1 MGLCILQYMQVPQ
14 RIPLQKLIYYG
25 IGGFGWSL
33 SINIITVY
41 LLYFYIPPSNS
52 GMVNLVSQSVY
63 LGLFNIIALILASGR
78 LFDAVVDPL
87 IAQYSDRS
95 KHPKG
100 RRIPFMR
107 WAVLPMS
114 FFAVLLFFPPVHGES
129 TSNVFWLCTVQL
141 FYYFFFGLYV
151 IPHNALIAEL
161 GHYEGGKMHVSTA
174 QAVGFIVGA
183 AFSSITPIFAD
194 MFAGAGLTTTRMQ
207 SLQFAIIF
215 MNCIGAIAMA
225 LPAYTISEKKYCMP
239 SVNDESILQSL
250 GKAFRNRNF
259 LVFALTDSAYF
270 MSIGIITTGLMYY
283 TKSLLLQEESTGT
296 VLMGVMVV
304 VTLIFYPVVNLAE
317 KKFSKKRMMI
327 LSFLA
332 MVLVFACIF
341 NLGRFPFPL
350 FIQGLMLMVV
360 FGIPDSF
367 LGILPNTVIADIA
380 NEDTKR
386 TGQNN
391 EGMYFGMRA
400 LFQKFGQTL
409 GIMVF
414 AMLTLYGKDPGNDL
428 GLRLSGIVGA
438 VLCFSA
444 ALVYTRYQEK
454 SI

>member
-1 MGLCILQYMQVPQ
+1 MQAPE

-52 GMVNLVSQSVY
+52 GMVNLVSQTVY
-63 LGLFNIIALILASGR
+63 LGLFNIIAIILASGR

-95 KHPKG
+95 KHPHG

-114 FFAVLLFFPPVHGES
+114 LFAVLLFFPPVHAES
-129 TSNVFWLCTVQL
+129 TSNILWLCTIQL

-183 AFSSITPIFAD
+183 AFSSVTPIFAD
-194 MFAGAGLTTTRMQ
+194 FFAGAGITTTRMQ
-207 SLQFAIIF
+207 SLQYAIIF
-215 MNCIGAIAMA
+215 MNCIGALAMA
-225 LPAYTISEKKYCMP
+225 LPALTISEKKYCMP
-239 SVNDESILQSL
+239 SVNEESILQSL

-296 VLMGVMVV
+296 ILMGVMVV

-332 MVLVFACIF
+332 MVLVFGCIF

-350 FIQGLMLMVV
+350 FMQGLMLMVV

-414 AMLTLYGKDPGNDL
+414 AMLTLYGKDPGHDL

-438 VLCFSA
+438 VLCFGA
-444 ALVYTRYQEK
+444 AMVYTRYQEPGK
-454 SI
+454 

>member
-1 MGLCILQYMQVPQ
+1 MQAPE

-41 LLYFYIPPSNS
+41 LLYFYLPPSNS
-52 GMVNLVSQSVY
+52 GMVNLVSQTVY
-63 LGLFNIIALILASGR
+63 LGVFNVIALILASGR

-87 IAQYSDRS
+87 IAQYSDKS
-95 KHPKG
+95 KNPLG
-100 RRIPFMR
+100 RRIPLMR

-114 FFAVLLFFPPVHGES
+114 FFAVLLFFPPVHSQS
-129 TSNVFWLCTVQL
+129 TSNILWLCAIQL
-141 FYYFFFGLYV
+141 CYYFSFGLYV

-161 GHYEGGKMHVSTA
+161 GHYEGGKMHLSTA

-183 AFSSITPIFAD
+183 AFSSVTPMFAD
-194 MFAGAGLTTTRMQ
+194 FFQNGGFTHTRMQ
-207 SLQFAIIF
+207 SLQYAIIV
-215 MNCIGAIAMA
+215 MNCLGALAMA
-225 LPAYTISEKKYCMP
+225 LPAFTINEKKYCLP
-239 SVNDESILQSL
+239 AVNEESILQSL
-250 GKAFRNRNF
+250 GKALRNRNF

-296 VLMGVMVV
+296 ILMGVMVV
-304 VTLIFYPVVNLAE
+304 VTLIFYPVVNFAE

-332 MVLVFACIF
+332 MVAVFGCIF

-350 FIQGLMLMVV
+350 FTQGLMLMVV

-380 NEDTKR
+380 NADTQK

-414 AMLTLYGKDPGNDL
+414 AMLTLYGKDPGHDF
-428 GLRLSGIVGA
+428 GLRLSGVVGA

-444 ALVYTRYQEK
+444 AMVYTQYKEK
-454 SI
+454 